1 MIVDAQSD
9 AIAREIDTDICIVG
23 GGTAGLVIAREF
35 IGRPVRVCLL
45 ESGGRTTEPETQE
58 LTLGENIGQPYF
70 PLETARPRIYGGSG
84 TRWNIPI
91 GPERLGVRIRPLDP
105 IDFER
110 RDWVPYSGWPF
121 NRTHLE
127 PYYQRAQAIC
137 RVEPP
142 TYRVEDWQD
151 ARDRKA
157 LPIADPDVQTVIY
170 KFAHSEPFVRD
181 YPNEVGQADNVT
193 VCLHS
198 NVLEI
203 ETNATGDSVTC
214 VRASTLAGKQFS
226 VRART
231 YVIAAGGIE
240 VPRLLLLSD
249 RTHKN
254 GLGNQNDLVGRFF
267 QEHPHFWSGVFV
279 PNNSEFIRST
289 ALYNDVHT
297 VNNVAIVGKLAL
309 TETALRREK
318 LLNQN
323 IQFFW
328 RDIAYPTVSAPG
340 VIALKN
346 LLFGRRNGESIG
358 RQLATIVADADEIAA
373 SAWRQVRKRMGTE
386 STVPAIV
393 FANMMEQIPDPESRV
408 MLGRDRDPFGQN
420 RVQLNWRI
428 SKADMSS
435 AIRAQQIIGNAL
447 QKAGFGQF
455 HQQLQEP
462 IPPDNTEG
470 GYHHMGTTRMHDAPR
485 QGVVNA
491 DCRMHGVGNLFIAGP
506 SVFPTGGYA
515 NPVLTIIALSLRLAD
530 HLKDKQ
536 MKPTSGV
543 AVSAPSAVSAAGK
556 A

>member
-9 AIAREIDTDICIVG
+9 AIAADIDTDLCIVG

-35 IGRPVRVCLL
+35 IEHPVRVCLL
-45 ESGGRTTEPETQE
+45 ESGGRAPEPETQD

-70 PLETARPRIYGGSG
+70 PLETARPRVYGGSG

-91 GPERLGVRIRPLDP
+91 GQERLGVRIRPLDP

-110 RDWVPYSGWPF
+110 RDWVPHSGWPF
-121 NRTHLE
+121 DRAHLE
-127 PYYQRAQAIC
+127 PFYQRAQAVC

-151 ARDRKA
+151 VRDRRA
-157 LPIADPDVQTVIY
+157 LPLSDSDVQTVIY

-181 YPNEVGQADNVT
+181 YPNQVAQANNIT

-203 ETNATGDSVTC
+203 ETNAAGDC
-214 VRASTLAGKQFS
+214 VACLRVSTLGGKQFS

-231 YVIAAGGIE
+231 YILAVGGIE
-240 VPRLLLLSD
+240 IPRLLLLSN

-279 PNNSEFIRST
+279 PSKPDFFQS
-289 ALYNDVHT
+289 ASLYNDVHT
-297 VNNVAIVGKLAL
+297 VNNIAIVGKLAL
-309 TETALRREK
+309 TEAALRREK
-318 LLNQN
+318 VLNQN

-328 RDIAYPTVSAPG
+328 RDMAYPPVRAPG
-340 VIALKN
+340 VVALKN
-346 LLFGRRNGESIG
+346 LLFGRRNGEGIG
-358 RQLATIVADADEIAA
+358 RQLATIASDVDEIAA
-373 SAWRQVRKRMGTE
+373 SAWRHVRRRIGSET
-386 STVPAIV
+386 TVPAIM

-408 MLGRDRDPFGQN
+408 TLGSERDAFGQN
-420 RVQLNWRI
+420 RLQLNWRI
-428 SKADMSS
+428 SKTDMES
-435 AIRAQQIIGNAL
+435 AIRTQQIIGGAL
-447 QKAGFGQF
+447 EKAGFGQF
-455 HQQLQEP
+455 YQQLEEP
-462 IPPDNTEG
+462 VPPANTEG
-470 GYHHMGTTRMHDAPR
+470 GYHHMGTTRMHEDPKH
-485 QGVVNA
+485 GVVNA
-491 DCRMHGVGNLFIAGP
+491 DCQMHGVRNLFIAGP

-530 HLKDKQ
+530 YLKQ
-536 MKPTSGV
+536 QIR
-543 AVSAPSAVSAAGK
+543 
-556 A
+556 